1 MPENFVCNRCHAV
14 SPAEYTHCAG
24 CGREISSPEDQ
35 AAPVPAAPVAREPI
49 ARAPVRGPVAPVYG
63 ARTGPLEPLF
73 LHISVT
79 RLILLSIASA
89 GLYEAYWIYK
99 NWNYIK
105 EREGLGIHPFW
116 RGFFGVFFC
125 HSLLKR
131 IKEDEDARALIE
143 PSFSVQLATGWSI
156 LFLLADVI
164 GRAPGT
170 APIIIAAV
178 MPSYLFLVPVQS
190 YINSVTEKR
199 SPGASY
205 YGWSGGHNVCLVVG
219 LMAWASV
226 FFFLM

>member
-1 MPENFVCNRCHAV
+1 MPEKFVCDRCHAV

-24 CGREISSPEDQ
+24 CGREISSAKDQ
-35 AAPVPAAPVAREPI
+35 AAPVPSAPVTREPV
-49 ARAPVRGPVAPVYG
+49 ARAPVRGPVVPMDG

-105 EREGLGIHPFW
+105 ERKGLGIHPFW

-143 PSFSVQLATGWSI
+143 PSFSVQLATGWLI
-156 LFLLADVI
+156 LVALSNVMGGAS
-164 GRAPGT
+164 GT

-178 MPSYLFLVPVQS
+178 MPSYLFLVPVQN
-190 YINSVTEKR
+190 YINSMTEKR

-205 YGWSGGHNVCLVVG
+205 YGWSAGHNVCLVLG
-219 LMAWASV
+219 LFLWAS
-226 FFFLM
+226 FFLLML